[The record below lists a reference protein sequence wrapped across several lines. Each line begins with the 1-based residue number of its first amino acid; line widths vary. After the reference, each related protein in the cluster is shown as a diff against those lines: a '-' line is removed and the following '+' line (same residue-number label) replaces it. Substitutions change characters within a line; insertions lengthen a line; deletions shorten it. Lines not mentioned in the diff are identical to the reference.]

1 MTSYFDYRQWMDLAR
16 PLLHILLIWLLALI
30 LLRFLHK
37 AVHLMQSRVLTRG
50 RDAHAARRVETLSNV
65 FHHAANVVLVA
76 VAGMLTLGEIGIS
89 ITPILAT
96 AGVAGIAIGFGAQ
109 SLVKD
114 FFSGLFLLIE
124 NQVNEGDAIEAAG
137 KSGTVEEVTLRHIRI
152 RDSDGSVHF
161 IPNGI
166 ITTVTNRSREFGY
179 AIVEVGV
186 PRAIPLA
193 ELFARLHAIVQALR
207 ADPAFAGD
215 IQGDADIEGVER
227 LEDAAVTVR
236 LRVRTAPLQQA
247 RVRRE
252 ILGRIKAWLDDARGG
267 REPAP

>member
-1 MTSYFDYRQWMDLAR
+1 MFPNDFDVRQWMDVAR
-16 PLLHILLIWLLALI
+16 PMLHILLIWLLALL

-37 AVHLMQSRVLTRG
+37 LVSLMKARVLNRG
-50 RDAHAARRVETLSNV
+50 RRTFDMRRLDTLSNV
-65 FHHAANVVLVA
+65 FHHAANVVLIA

-114 FFSGLFLLIE
+114 FFAGLFLLLE
-124 NQVNEGDAIEAAG
+124 NQVNEGDLIEAAG

-152 RDSDGSVHF
+152 RDADGSLHF

-186 PRAIPLA
+186 PRAIALTQVFDK
-193 ELFARLHAIVQALR
+193 LNAIVAALR
-207 ADPAFAGD
+207 ADPSFGAD
-215 IQGDADIEGVER
+215 ILGEADIEGVEK
-227 LEDAAVTVR
+227 LEEANVTVR

-247 RVRRE
+247 RVRRA
-252 ILGRIKAWLDDARGG
+252 ILGRTKDWLDGIG
-267 REPAP
+267 KEP

>member
-1 MTSYFDYRQWMDLAR
+1 MDVAR
-16 PLLHILLIWLLALI
+16 PMLHILLIWVLALL

-37 AVHLMQSRVLTRG
+37 LVGLMKTRLLTRG
-50 RDAHAARRVETLSNV
+50 RRSHDMRRLDTLSNV

-114 FFSGLFLLIE
+114 FFAGLFLLLE
-124 NQVNEGDAIEAAG
+124 NQVNEGDLIEAAG
-137 KSGTVEEVTLRHIRI
+137 KSGTVEEVTLRHIRM
-152 RDSDGSVHF
+152 RDADGSLHF

-166 ITTVTNRSREFGY
+166 ITTVTNRSREFAY

-193 ELFARLHAIVQALR
+193 QVFEKLNAIVEALR
-207 ADPAFAGD
+207 ADPSFGAD
-215 IQGDADIEGVER
+215 ILGDADIEGVEK
-227 LEDAAVTVR
+227 LEDTAVTVR

-247 RVRRE
+247 RVRRA
-252 ILGRIKAWLDDARGG
+252 ILGRIKDWLDGMHK
-267 REPAP
+267 EP